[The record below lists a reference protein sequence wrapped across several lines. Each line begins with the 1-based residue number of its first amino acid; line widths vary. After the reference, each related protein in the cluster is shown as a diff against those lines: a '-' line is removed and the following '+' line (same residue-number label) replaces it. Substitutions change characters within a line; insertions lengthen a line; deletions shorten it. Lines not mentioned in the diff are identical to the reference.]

1 MTRHRRANGAE
12 AQESNVHGMTSDEG
26 GITCRSGPK
35 RTRDVDAGRSSGRA
49 VTSTSTG
56 ATPRWAPASRCAP
69 TPRATV
75 VDYRSRVVSILTISG
90 MVAVHAKRAVFTAL
104 AGVPGVTSAE
114 VDLGRAVVQHEPSVS
129 PDALSEAVSLAGCTV
144 TDVRMERRLP
154 LSG

>member
-1 MTRHRRANGAE
+1 MGSHSSMRATARRAPPLDARHR
-12 AQESNVHGMTSDEG
+12 
-26 GITCRSGPK
+26 
-35 RTRDVDAGRSSGRA
+35 
-49 VTSTSTG
+49 
-56 ATPRWAPASRCAP
+56 SRVP
-69 TPRATV
+69 GPRATV
-75 VDYRSRVVSILTISG
+75 VDYRSRVVSVLTISG

-114 VDLGRAVVQHEPSVS
+114 VGLGRAVVEHEPSVS

>member
-1 MTRHRRANGAE
+1 MSTPEGLPDGRRRQPRRRHSSIGAHS
-12 AQESNVHGMTSDEG
+12 AA
-26 GITCRSGPK
+26 P
-35 RTRDVDAGRSSGRA
+35 
-49 VTSTSTG
+49 
-56 ATPRWAPASRCAP
+56 TPRWAP
-69 TPRATV
+69 TPRAAL

-114 VDLGRAVVQHEPSVS
+114 VDLGRAVVEHEPSVS
-129 PDALSEAVSLAGCTV
+129 PDALREAVSLAGCAV